1 MCEAE
6 ERAAKG
12 SGLNCCCCCCCAGLA
27 RVLDGLED
35 GFGEAKPESALK
47 ADG

>member
-1 MCEAE
+1 VCEAE

-12 SGLNCCCCCCCAGLA
+12 SGLNCCCCGGLA

-35 GFGEAKPESALK
+35 GFGEAKPERALK